1 VVGGAASGRAWTR
14 AVLTCAACLHVA
26 PPGAR
31 FCPECGATLSLASQ
45 FAQAER
51 RQVSVMF
58 ADIVD
63 YTEIAAR
70 LDPEELRTLIHS
82 YQARVA
88 QAVKEYGGFVSRY
101 IGDGVMAYFGWP
113 LAGEIDAESAV
124 RAAFAAKWA
133 FRDYGTRPERL
144 RVRIAVA
151 TGLVVIEEGHGTDAA
166 RYADAFGETP
176 NRAARLQSLAET
188 DGIIIDD
195 ATRQQIGA
203 LFDCQDM
210 GLATLKG
217 FPTPIR
223 AWRVLS
229 ELSVSSRFEALHD
242 GPVSPMVGRDAEF
255 SKLLGLWDKAR
266 QGRGQLALVIGE
278 PGIGKSRLIVAVEQR
293 LATTRFACLRF
304 FCVRD
309 RQHSA
314 LNPVIATLT
323 NTAGFGTQDTP
334 EDKVRKLR
342 SALGDNVRDDQ
353 SAEDEEIVED
363 VALIA
368 DLMSVPIGDHR
379 VLNYSPQR
387 RKERTFAVLVR
398 ILVNAARVKP
408 LLVTFEDM
416 HWADPTTIE
425 LLDQVMQILDALPI
439 MLVLTF
445 RPNVNLR
452 WVGHPSSTLLTL
464 RRLTTEQAALLAS
477 QVSQD
482 AELPPHVL
490 NLIVAQS
497 DGVPL
502 FIEELTKTIL
512 AQSGPFPKGGE
523 TIIVPPTL
531 RASLM
536 ARLDRLPRAKLVAQ
550 VGSAIG
556 REFLYTLLFRVASLP
571 ESVLAAGLDELVDA
585 GFVFLHVGPSGPV
598 YTFKHALVQEAA
610 YQSLLRTRRAEIHA
624 AISQEL
630 EQNPGVEGPQPALL
644 GYHCAQA
651 GLIEKAANYYR
662 LAGEQSVAR
671 AALAETRALLDR
683 GISLADA
690 LPDGP
695 ESRRLRAEAFVSLGR
710 ILHMTRSP
718 SDPEALATFDQ
729 AIDLAHG
736 VPHPEPMVRALLT
749 RFLNLWRR
757 GSYIAA
763 KQDAERLIDVG
774 RDRNDPSALILGHV
788 TQGYIHSILGRFSE
802 ANTDIET
809 ASTLVDR
816 QPDVPI
822 DIGFGRSVLTNGLIF
837 GAFSLGC
844 LGHIDRAMADAAGIL
859 RRIEALTPFARA
871 SGLLLLSRFA
881 FITRDKDSYRLHT
894 NTLMQ
899 ISDMCGFTDFVTA
912 AKFGQGWLAVTD
924 GRIAQGLEE
933 MHASMT
939 AMQRSEYR
947 AFGPYWR
954 LMMADALTRAGQT
967 TAALGAV
974 EEALLLSSRTGEAWL
989 DAELH
994 RQKGNL
1000 LLQEATIKTTMAES
1014 SFQTAMMVSRRQR
1027 AKFFELRA
1035 VTDLARVWAA
1045 QGRRT
1050 DAHRLLQHT
1059 CSWFDHATNAAD
1071 FTQANELLV
1080 ELATN
1085 SAS

>member
-1 VVGGAASGRAWTR
+1 
-14 AVLTCAACLHVA
+14 
-26 PPGAR
+26 
-31 FCPECGATLSLASQ
+31 
-45 FAQAER
+45 
-51 RQVSVMF
+51 MF
-58 ADIVD
+58 SDIVD

-70 LDPEELRTLIHS
+70 LDPEELRTLILF
-82 YQARVA
+82 YQSRVA

-101 IGDGVMAYFGWP
+101 IGDGVVAYFGWP

-124 RAAFAAKWA
+124 RAALAAKRA
-133 FRDYGTRPERL
+133 LQDHGTKLERL

-176 NRAARLQSLAET
+176 NRAARLQNLAET

-203 LFDCQDM
+203 LFDCQEM
-210 GLATLKG
+210 GLVTLKG
-217 FPTPIR
+217 FPAPVR

-229 ELSVSSRFEALHD
+229 ELSVTSRFEALHD
-242 GPVSPMVGRDAEF
+242 GPVPLMVGRDTEL

-266 QGRGQLALVIGE
+266 QGCGQLALVAGE
-278 PGIGKSRLIVAVEQR
+278 PGIGKSRLIVSLEQR
-293 LATTRFACLRF
+293 LATTRFACLRY
-304 FCVRD
+304 FCFPD
-309 RQHSA
+309 RQDST
-314 LNPVIATLT
+314 LDPVITTLT
-323 NTAGFGTQDTP
+323 NTAGFGTRDTP

-342 SALGDNVRDDQ
+342 SALDDSREDQ
-353 SAEDEEIVED
+353 AAEDEEEG

-387 RKERTFAVLVR
+387 KKERTFAVLVR
-398 ILVNAARVKP
+398 LWANAARVQP
-408 LLVTFEDM
+408 LLVTFEDI

-425 LLDQVMQILDALPI
+425 LLDQVVQILDALPI

-445 RPNVNLR
+445 RPNVNPP

-464 RRLTTEQAALLAS
+464 RRLTTQQAALLAS

-482 AELPPHVL
+482 AELPPQVL
-490 NLIVAQS
+490 SLIVAQS

-502 FIEELTKTIL
+502 FLEECTKTVL
-512 AQSGPFPKGGE
+512 AQSGTFRKGAE

-550 VGSAIG
+550 VGSAVG
-556 REFLYTLLFRVASLP
+556 REFSHTLLFRVASLP
-571 ESVLAAGLDELVDA
+571 ENVLAAGLDELVDA
-585 GFVFLHVGPSGPV
+585 GFVFPRDGPSEPV
-598 YTFKHALVQEAA
+598 YTFKHVLVQEAA

-624 AISQEL
+624 AISREL
-630 EQNPGVEGPQPALL
+630 EQDPGVEGPQPALL

-662 LAGEQSVAR
+662 LAGERSEAR

-683 GISLADA
+683 GISLAEA
-690 LPDGP
+690 LPDGS
-695 ESRRLRAEAFVSLGR
+695 ESRQLRAETLVSLGR

-718 SDPEALATFDQ
+718 SDPEALAAFDQ
-729 AIDLAHG
+729 AIDLAQG
-736 VPHPEPMVRALLT
+736 VPHPEPMTRALLT

-763 KQDAERLIDVG
+763 KQDAGRLIDLG
-774 RDRNDPSALILGHV
+774 QDRNDPSAVILGHI

-802 ANTDIET
+802 ANTDVET
-809 ASTLVDR
+809 ARGLLAKH
-816 QPDVPI
+816 PDVSI

-837 GAFSLGC
+837 GAFSLAC
-844 LGHIDRAMADAAGIL
+844 LGHIDRAMAEAAGIL
-859 RRIEALTPFARA
+859 RRIDALTPFARA

-881 FITRDKDSYRLHT
+881 FITGDKDSYRLHT
-894 NTLMQ
+894 HTLMQ
-899 ISDMCGFTDFVTA
+899 ISEMCGFTDFVTA

-924 GRIAQGLEE
+924 GRFAQGLEV
-933 MHASMT
+933 MQASM
-939 AMQRSEYR
+939 AEMQRAEYR

-954 LMMADALTRAGQT
+954 LMMADALTRAGRT
-967 TAALGAV
+967 AAALGAV
-974 EEALLLSSRTGEAWL
+974 EEALLLSSRTGETWL

-1000 LLQEATIKTTMAES
+1000 LLQEATNKTTVAES
-1014 SFQTAMMVSRRQR
+1014 SFQTAMMVSRCQQ

-1035 VTDLARVWAA
+1035 VTDLARIWAA
-1045 QGRRT
+1045 QGKRT
-1050 DAHRLLQHT
+1050 DARHLLKHT
-1059 CSWFDHATNAAD
+1059 CSWFDDAMRAPDLAH
-1071 FTQANELLV
+1071 ANELLA
-1080 ELATN
+1080 ELAT
-1085 SAS
+1085 SFPS